1 MQEHTIIL
9 YHENVQLVGNRNV
22 PHSPVF
28 TWSELC
34 FLSGT
39 IHHEILP
46 GRIIGK
52 KRIANFHHTMLSSL
66 GGAIRRTRVD
76 IIKYWIGR
84 APSGGAHTESSFEGH
99 KTLSARSFY
108 SFFHRSAGSISGEL
122 RGEKVRCWITM
133 QNSCHAIIA
142 AINCGLKGAWSNSCR
157 DHWGSPS
164 NRFLFTRPPLWR
176 SLISAAAAAA
186 FN

>member
-1 MQEHTIIL
+1 MFSERNNASWNIAGPYHWQE
-9 YHENVQLVGNRNV
+9 
-22 PHSPVF
+22 
-28 TWSELC
+28 
-34 FLSGT
+34 
-39 IHHEILP
+39 
-46 GRIIGK
+46 
-52 KRIANFHHTMLSSL
+52 ANFHHTMLSSL
-66 GGAIRRTRVD
+66 GGAIRSQRRRTRVD

-84 APSGGAHTESSFEGH
+84 APNGAHTESSSRDTRYTKRCCSAIFLFF
-99 KTLSARSFY
+99 LSP
-108 SFFHRSAGSISGEL
+108 AGSISGEL

-176 SLISAAAAAA
+176 SLISAAAAA